1 MTRNLQ
7 LRFTKKQDYLSLS
20 DWWDWWRWK
29 HSKPS
34 IELLDNLKFGMMV
47 SNQTQD
53 ICAGFIYFTNA
64 NAFCLMEYIISNPAI
79 KDREQR
85 HSAIVF
91 LICSLQEFAK
101 KQGVKVIFSSVKNP
115 NLIKTYQE
123 CGFSIGS
130 TSSTEMICKL

>member
-1 MTRNLQ
+1 MTKKLQ
-7 LRFTKKQDYLSLS
+7 LRFTTKKDYPSLS

-29 HSKPS
+29 EAKPS

-47 SNQTQD
+47 SNETQD

-64 NAFCLMEYIISNPAI
+64 SAFCLMEYIISNPAI
-79 KDREQR
+79 KDRELR
-85 HSAIVF
+85 RSALIF

-101 KQGVKVIFSSVKNP
+101 KNKVKVIFSSVKNP

-123 CGFSIGS
+123 CGFMVGS
-130 TSSTEMICKL
+130 NNSTEMVCGL